1 MKRLTSIAV
10 LALSLSLAACGKEEG
25 KGSTPSGDPV
35 AAVAAPAGT
44 SWADTVNQTPEGH
57 FVMGNPNAAVK
68 VVEFGSYTC
77 SHCAEFSK
85 EASEEIRE
93 LVNTGKMNFEFRPF
107 LRDPIDLTSALLAR
121 CGGKDVFFPMT
132 EQFMANQ
139 QAMFETLQ
147 SNENALKA
155 AETAPPAQRFG
166 IIASALGFIEFAQ
179 QRGISESQAKQ
190 CLADSATAEKL
201 AADVQKVSKE
211 YDIQGTPSFVINGT
225 LQENTSNWAT
235 LRAKLR
241 EAGI

>member
-25 KGSTPSGDPV
+25 NGSTPAGEPV

-68 VVEFGSYTC
+68 LVEFGSYTC

-201 AADVQKVSKE
+201 AADVQKVSQE
-211 YDIQGTPSFVINGT
+211 YDIQGTPSFVINGA

-235 LRAKLR
+235 LRGKLR